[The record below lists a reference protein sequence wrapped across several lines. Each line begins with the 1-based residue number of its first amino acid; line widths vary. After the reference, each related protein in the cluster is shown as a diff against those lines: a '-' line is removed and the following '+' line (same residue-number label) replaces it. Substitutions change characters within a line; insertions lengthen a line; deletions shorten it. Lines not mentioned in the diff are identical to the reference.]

1 MPQLHGHGLNPLVRA
16 ANPLLDLVVPL
27 RSMVRSPDLELL
39 RQKLLAA
46 VKTFEADARAARVDL
61 EAIAAARYA
70 LCTFIDETVSSTPW
84 GAGVWSNRS
93 LLVAF
98 HNEAWGGEKF
108 FLILQRLSQNAA
120 GNIDVLEL
128 MYLCLALG
136 LEGRYRVIE
145 NGQQQLAS
153 VRERLY
159 QLISQQRGVV
169 EPELSLRWR
178 GLNVEKKSV
187 FRMVPL
193 WVMAACAGAILLAAQ
208 LIFSHLLNS
217 KSDPVFS
224 TLMGTRIKPAPALA
238 RPPPAAPPAAQNRV
252 AGFLAPEIAQG
263 LVSVSETADRSTITL
278 RGDGVFG
285 SGSEQVASSFEPL
298 ITRIGD
304 ALEPMPGKVL
314 VVGHTDDTKPGVS
327 ARLPSNW
334 ALSKA
339 RASAVVRLLAERA
352 GPPERYS
359 VEGRGDA
366 EPLVPNSS
374 PANRAR
380 NRRVDIVL
388 LTP

>member
-1 MPQLHGHGLNPLVRA
+1 MPQLHGRGLNPLVRA
-16 ANPLLDLVVPL
+16 ANPLLDLVMPL
-27 RSMVRSPDLELL
+27 RSMVRSPDLESL
-39 RQKLLAA
+39 RQKLTAA
-46 VKTFEADARAARVDL
+46 VKAFEADARAARIDTESL
-61 EAIAAARYA
+61 AAARYA
-70 LCTFIDETVSSTPW
+70 LCTFIDETISSTPW
-84 GAGVWSNRS
+84 GGGVWSNRS

-108 FLILQRLSQNAA
+108 FLILQRLSQHAA
-120 GNIDVLEL
+120 DNIDLLEL
-128 MYLCLALG
+128 MYICLALG
-136 LEGRYRVIE
+136 LEGRYRVFE
-145 NGQQQLAS
+145 NGQQQLAT

-169 EPELSLRWR
+169 EPELSLHWR

-187 FRMVPL
+187 LRIVPL
-193 WVMAACAGAILLAAQ
+193 WVMAVCAGVILLVAQ
-208 LIFSHLLNS
+208 LVLVHLLNS

-224 TLMGTRIKPAPALA
+224 ALMGTKIKLAPVLA
-238 RPPPAAPPAAQNRV
+238 RSAPAAPPAMQGRI

-263 LVSVSETADRSTITL
+263 LVSVSENADRSTITL
-278 RGDGVFG
+278 RGDGAFG
-285 SGSEQVASSFEPL
+285 SGSEHVTRSFEPL
-298 ITRIGD
+298 IARIGD

-339 RASAVVRLLAERA
+339 RAAAVVRLLSERA

-374 PANRAR
+374 AANRAR

-388 LTP
+388 LAP